1 MTPRIELFRSKSIIM
16 NKHITFIL
24 IFLLFGQFVN
34 AGKIEK
40 KISIG
45 RKSDCKG
52 LAFNCSYPGASSV
65 EMEIQYQESSRTSF
79 AIQINLQVYKQWI
92 GDTSIF
98 LLEEDWQLS
107 SDIIQALKLPSNF
120 KILKGTYH
128 VKRNSNVALI
138 TLID

>member
-1 MTPRIELFRSKSIIM
+1 M
-16 NKHITFIL
+16 NKQITLIL

-52 LAFNCSYPGASSV
+52 LAFNCSYPGATSV
-65 EMEIQYQESSRTSF
+65 ELEILYQESSRTSF
-79 AIQINLQVYKQWI
+79 SIQLNTEVYKKWI
-92 GDTSIF
+92 GENKLF
-98 LLEEDWQLS
+98 VLEEDWQLS
-107 SDIIQALKLPSNF
+107 SDIIQTLKLPANF
-120 KILKGTYH
+120 KILKGTYS

-138 TLID
+138 TFID

>member
-1 MTPRIELFRSKSIIM
+1 M

-65 EMEIQYQESSRTSF
+65 EVEIQYQESSRTSF

-107 SDIIQALKLPSNF
+107 SDIIQVLKLPSNF
-120 KILKGTYH
+120 KIPKGRYP

>member
-1 MTPRIELFRSKSIIM
+1 M
-16 NKHITFIL
+16 NKQITLIL

-52 LAFNCSYPGASSV
+52 LAFNCSYPGATSV
-65 EMEIQYQESSRTSF
+65 ELEILYQESSRTSF
-79 AIQINLQVYKQWI
+79 SIQLNTEVYKKWI
-92 GDTSIF
+92 GENKLF
-98 LLEEDWQLS
+98 VLEEDWLLS
-107 SDIIQALKLPSNF
+107 SDIIQALKLPANF
-120 KILKGTYH
+120 KILKGTYS

-138 TLID
+138 TFID